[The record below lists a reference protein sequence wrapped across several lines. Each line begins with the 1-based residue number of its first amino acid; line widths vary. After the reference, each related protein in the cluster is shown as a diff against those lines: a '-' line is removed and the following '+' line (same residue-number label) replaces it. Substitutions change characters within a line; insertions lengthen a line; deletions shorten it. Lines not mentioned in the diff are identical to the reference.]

1 MGFYGFGH
9 GFPAFG
15 SDLGGIWVV
24 FGLAFDWLDLGSLVV
39 IFFRWVEG
47 FVPMGLMVGFSIC

>member
-15 SDLGGIWVV
+15 SDLGGVWVV
-24 FGLAFDWLDLGSLVV
+24 FGLVFDWLDLGPLVV
-39 IFFRWVEG
+39 IFF
-47 FVPMGLMVGFSIC
+47 